1 MDLNEGYYDPK
12 KDEKGFNSYYNEFHF
27 LLGKIVV
34 GINLIEFQTMK
45 LICNLTNQHD
55 IAEGFSACKKKR
67 ATQLLESLNELI
79 RAKIHNPNILS
90 MFNKLNCDLKKVIN
104 HRNDFMHSL
113 YIDSPSGEYKLTRKI
128 KRVRRIGLR
137 DFTKGDKNIDSH
149 IIYNLT
155 SFRGLVQWLDHLYNE
170 LNKFINLLQKER
182 IIKSI
187 SLIIP
192 EEPEFLKKEKSK
204 NIFKNFLNS
213 IKNLKKG
220 TE

>member
-1 MDLNEGYYDPK
+1 MNANEGYYDPK
-12 KDEKGFNSYYNEFHF
+12 KNEKGFNSYYDEFHF

-34 GINLIEFQTMK
+34 SINLIEFQIMK
-45 LICNLTNQHD
+45 LICNFTNQHD
-55 IAEGFSACKKKR
+55 IEAAFSACKKKR

-79 RAKIHNPNILS
+79 HKKIHDSNILS
-90 MFNKLNCDLKKVIN
+90 LFNKLNGDLKKVIN

-113 YIDSPSGEYKLTRKI
+113 YIDSPSGENKLTRKI

-137 DFTKGDKNIDSH
+137 DFTKGDKNIDSY
-149 IIYNLT
+149 IIYNLI
-155 SFRGLVQWLDHLYNE
+155 SLRGLVQWLDHLYNE
-170 LNKFINLLQKER
+170 LDKFINLLQNER

-192 EEPEFLKKEKSK
+192 KEPEFLKKS
-204 NIFKNFLNS
+204 
-213 IKNLKKG
+213 